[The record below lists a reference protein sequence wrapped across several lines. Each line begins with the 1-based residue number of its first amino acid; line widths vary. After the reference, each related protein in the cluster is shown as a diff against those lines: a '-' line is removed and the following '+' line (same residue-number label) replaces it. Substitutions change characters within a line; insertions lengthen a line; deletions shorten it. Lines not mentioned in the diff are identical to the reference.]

1 MGTDALESSTGS
13 STDVPILITGFAL
26 AVLFVALVAVYC
38 YCKRKQDKGD
48 EPTFKDNVKDKVDV
62 ESAKEDDVEATPATQ
77 ERL

>member
-1 MGTDALESSTGS
+1 M
-13 STDVPILITGFAL
+13 

-48 EPTFKDNVKDKVDV
+48 EPTFKDNVKDKVDI